1 MNVASSEIRA
11 HVVSVHE
18 GTGRSVG
25 PTCGP
30 VWLVEGGW
38 GVCISSR
45 AGEEGALCMTLS
57 ENTACG
63 VPVLGLWDPRW
74 VPCGAAQGPCRPARS
89 LGSCPRPPWPVGHR
103 RWGQPRL
110 SCGRRCPRPGG
121 SAGEAGPSWEAPPP
135 RVVGFSSSL
144 GCWGVC
150 SSDLPV
156 SLFFLTFH
164 CFPELIELNV

>member
-1 MNVASSEIRA
+1 MNIASSEIRA

-25 PTCGP
+25 PACGP

-89 LGSCPRPPWPVGHR
+89 LGSCPRPRG
-103 RWGQPRL
+103 RWDTAAGGSPGCPAGGGVHARGALRERQARP
-110 SCGRRCPRPGG
+110 GRRPRPVLSDSARPWAAGG
-121 SAGEAGPSWEAPPP
+121 SAPQICP
-135 RVVGFSSSL
+135 
-144 GCWGVC
+144 
-150 SSDLPV
+150 
-156 SLFFLTFH
+156 
-164 CFPELIELNV
+164 